1 MPTEQQLLLE
11 IEQDI
16 KRLKEWQIPLESV
29 KDYFDHSLVK
39 DKETIIRDFPEN
51 ARIFLAFYKEFKIII
66 RRLKQNIELL
76 RLSQSVDP
84 FP

>member
-1 MPTEQQLLLE
+1 MSTEQQLLLE

-29 KDYFDHSLVK
+29 KDYFDQSLVK
-39 DKETIIRDFPEN
+39 DKEKIIRDFPEN
-51 ARIFLAFYKEFKIII
+51 ARIFLAFYKEVKIII

-76 RLSQSVDP
+76 RLSQSEDP